1 MPESFPVLVS
11 FRVKF
16 LKLSSLHFLGC
27 ANDTIAH
34 SLISTPWNNCLPF
47 ITQTPEKHQKDK
59 GVCGGKADRDV
70 PETVLPDTRR
80 YNKAGSS
87 VAFRL

>member
-59 GVCGGKADRDV
+59 GICGGKADRDV
-70 PETVLPDTRR
+70 PETVLPETVLPDT
-80 YNKAGSS
+80 
-87 VAFRL
+87 